1 MLVLVLKGDP
11 IVLGL
16 ASSRPLYIRYNLQNK
31 TAVDFSGMRYFI
43 YCGWYEVFQVR
54 IFVLTHPYF
63 LYIENEKKCS
73 LHYFLCLDLPILV
86 VIFNSRV
93 IPNKDWQRWQRLQR
107 LHPHGSGEL
116 ERCCVR
122 TRDVIELK

>member
-1 MLVLVLKGDP
+1 MLTL
-11 IVLGL
+11 
-16 ASSRPLYIRYNLQNK
+16 
-31 TAVDFSGMRYFI
+31 
-43 YCGWYEVFQVR
+43 
-54 IFVLTHPYF
+54 PYF
-63 LYIENEKKCS
+63 LYVENEKKCS

-122 TRDVIELK
+122 TRDVIELKRF